1 MRLCCF
7 LISITLIRK
16 QNFIINAA
24 QTQLNG
30 LTTDEANPIAV
41 DLDRIENV
49 LTCLFTAE
57 LLLNMYAHWFR
68 AFFSS
73 SYNLFDLIVISLSLV
88 ALGPINLPISVLRVI
103 RAFRVIRIVGRL
115 AALRNIV
122 AALTKSIIPVCNAFI
137 IVLLFISICEKP
149 LRISAA
155 LLALLFSY
163 ILNFPI
169 MSVRTAQGH
178 FSAKSKLRSCA
189 PAKRTR

>member
-88 ALGPINLPISVLRVI
+88 ALGPINLPVSVLRVI
-103 RAFRVIRIVGRL
+103 RAFRVIRIFGRL
-115 AALRNIV
+115 SALRNIV
-122 AALTKSIIPVCNAFI
+122 AALTKSIIPVCNAFM
-137 IVLLFISICEKP
+137 IVLLFISICKRP
-149 LRISAA
+149 IGISAVLLLSFAQLPCGWCLHSA
-155 LLALLFSY
+155 LPPAPRLSPSTNSLK
-163 ILNFPI
+163 
-169 MSVRTAQGH
+169 
-178 FSAKSKLRSCA
+178 SAA
-189 PAKRTR
+189 